1 MNMNKKSIAILCG
14 GISSERDIS
23 LKTGQAVFDAINPF
37 YNAEQIQLDDNF
49 NSILPKLNNVD
60 LVFNALHGGNGEN
73 GVIAEELDNFGIKY
87 TGSGAECSRR
97 AIDKHISKLLLENQR
112 Y

>member
-49 NSILPKLNNVD
+49 NILFIIIIALKLIIY
-60 LVFNALHGGNGEN
+60 F
-73 GVIAEELDNFGIKY
+73 IMIKNL
-87 TGSGAECSRR
+87 
-97 AIDKHISKLLLENQR
+97 ILNHI
-112 Y
+112 